1 MKNIIWL
8 RHENRLTERRTPLLP
23 RGAEL
28 LINSGYNVIVERS
41 GKRIIPDRAYAEAGC
56 RMVEGGAWIKAPKEA
71 VILGL
76 KELPDRPAYLKNTHI
91 YFAHAYKE
99 QAGWQNLLRR
109 FTSGGGGSLL
119 DIEYMVDPDSKR
131 VVAFGYRA
139 GYMGAALALIHWYNR
154 QGGPRSY
161 LDHGLTPFDTAEMLH
176 DCISQ
181 NRPSGK
187 IPKILIIGASGRCG
201 HGARDL
207 LNHYDTHIT
216 CWGRQETRHI
226 DRAALLTHDIVINC
240 TFIRENIPPFIRR
253 QDLIKEARL
262 SVIAD
267 ISCDPF
273 STFNPVPLYHDVTS
287 WDRPYVTTGTAKAVD
302 IIAIDNLPSLLP
314 REASE
319 EFADQLL
326 PHLLTLK
333 MRDRAPVWGAA
344 RASFDRAVAAMDN
357 EKIHATG

>member
-8 RHENRLTERRTPLLP
+8 RHENRPTERRTPLLP

-28 LINSGYNVIVERS
+28 LVNSGYNVIVERS
-41 GKRIIPDRAYAEAGC
+41 GKRIIPDRAYAAAGC
-56 RMVEGGAWIKAPKEA
+56 RMVEGGAWTKAPKEA

-76 KELPDRPAYLKNTHI
+76 KELPDRPPYLKNTHI

-99 QAGWQNLLRR
+99 QAGWQTLLRR
-109 FTSGGGGSLL
+109 FSAGGGSLL
-119 DIEYMVDPDSKR
+119 DIEYMVDPDGNR

-139 GYMGAALALIHWYNR
+139 GYTGAALALIHWYNR
-154 QGGPRSY
+154 QGGGRRY
-161 LDHGLTPFDTAEMLH
+161 LDHGLTPFDTAGLLH
-176 DCISQ
+176 DCIRQ
-181 NRPSGK
+181 NRLPGK
-187 IPKILIIGASGRCG
+187 APKILVIGASGRCG
-201 HGARDL
+201 HGALDL
-207 LNHYDTHIT
+207 LSPYEADIT
-216 CWGRQETRHI
+216 CWGRQQTRHI
-226 DRAALLTHDIVINC
+226 DRAALLNHDIVINC
-240 TFIRENIPPFIRR
+240 AFIREDIPPFIRR
-253 QDLIKEARL
+253 QDLTKDVRL

-273 STFNPVPLYHDVTS
+273 SAFNPVPLYHDVTS

-319 EFADQLL
+319 EFADQML

-333 MRDRAPVWGAA
+333 MRDRAPVWRAA
-344 RASFDRAVAAMDN
+344 RASFDRAIAAMDN